1 MSEQTTRQDIRPL
14 ARYAAVILSSGD
26 VIIFLLLVSL
36 LVPAAGQL
44 PDVWDEEWIAAA
56 IALAYFL
63 VLQVILLP
71 LISKLYKF

>member
-1 MSEQTTRQDIRPL
+1 MSEQTTRQDLRPL
-14 ARYAAVILSSGD
+14 ARYAAVVLSSGE

-44 PDVWDEEWIAAA
+44 PGVWDSERIAAA
-56 IALAYFL
+56 ITLAYFL

>member
-1 MSEQTTRQDIRPL
+1 MSEQTTRQDLRPL
-14 ARYAAVILSSGD
+14 ARYAAVVLSSGE

-36 LVPAAGQL
+36 LAPTAGQL
-44 PDVWDEEWIAAA
+44 PGVWDGERITAA

-71 LISKLYKF
+71 LISALFNY